1 MNPIIKVK
9 RSLKLQTDYRKCII
23 CQLTNED
30 GVNNLTWR
38 GLETFKSA
46 LEAGKDEVY
55 ERLRKDN
62 FIARNPV
69 CHRSCR
75 SKYTILI
82 KNRLKVS

>member
-38 GLETFKSA
+38 DFETFKSA
-46 LEAGKDEVY
+46 LQITKGRKLFLPLFVNRCMYMYCSTNMYAIVMCKNIY
-55 ERLRKDN
+55 EH
-62 FIARNPV
+62 I
-69 CHRSCR
+69 
-75 SKYTILI
+75 YT
-82 KNRLKVS
+82 